1 MNVYMACEQAYKNGF
16 DAGQNMTQHNAEIAA
31 RVKVAYEQLEKCHTN
46 LCRNYKRGENDDLIY
61 DLQDVMI
68 ALLNIQVKLGVLKQE
83 EDL

>member
-1 MNVYMACEQAYKNGF
+1 MSAYDACEHAYKNGY
-16 DAGQNMTQHNAEIAA
+16 DNGQRNTEIAM
-31 RVKVAYEQLEKCHTN
+31 RVKVAYEQLATCHTD
-46 LCRNYKRGENDDLIY
+46 LCRNCKRGENDDLIY